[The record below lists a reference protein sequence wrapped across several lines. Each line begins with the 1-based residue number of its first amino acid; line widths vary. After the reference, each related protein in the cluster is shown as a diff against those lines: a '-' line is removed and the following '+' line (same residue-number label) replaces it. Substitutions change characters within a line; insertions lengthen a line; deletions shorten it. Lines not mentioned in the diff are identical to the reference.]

1 MRRITAV
8 AQRARETP
16 AASPRRPGRLGE
28 PTPPASAPVDGAR
41 AARLGHRFLL
51 PPSTP
56 PPVQRTCGHPSCT
69 DESCTDPSCH
79 LPPTADDV
87 LAGLDPREEIERTMH
102 TADARFRQ
110 QVESHPSVGRRNL
123 HGRAVVNRTTRRSAE
138 IREPTDRAVLAGEP
152 RSDDVHYVRLSQSP
166 APNAPPLVAGRLQD
180 PRNANLP
187 NERHI
192 FEERTRGAPSYP
204 REAAHMEA
212 MARSSGRPH
221 HEIFEDTVR
230 AMEVSPLATSDP
242 DEQRH
247 LVTTANIVGIAEQR
261 RDPFMGFASAQ
272 ALVHAASPE
281 SMATPRGVF
290 GQRQGRVN
298 LPGSLPASGTGATA
312 QFRAFRADVEAGR
325 APTSEASHRIR
336 RNIWE
341 QHSAMMRSGFDPE
354 RAAQLAEE
362 GQSRDFV
369 SDAMTA
375 RMRSAASRRAARA
388 TGQMPYNLR
397 SLRYDPTRKSA
408 ERMKEQLRVST
419 EARRNAARELQRAQR
434 RGLAPAWGGTPPG
447 SADPSAWGVNH
458 PLHDRPH
465 RDDDEGAV

>member
-1 MRRITAV
+1 MIHAITTRTTSPSPSA
-8 AQRARETP
+8 E
-16 AASPRRPGRLGE
+16 PRRAGGGSGQAPCAPAPIDAGRV
-28 PTPPASAPVDGAR
+28 T
-41 AARLGHRFLL
+41 RLGHRILL

-79 LPPTADDV
+79 RPPTADDV
-87 LAGLDPREEIERTMH
+87 LAGLDPRSEIERTMH

-110 QVESHPSVGRRNL
+110 QVASHPSEEREHL
-123 HGRAVVNRTTRRSAE
+123 HGEAVVNRTTRRSAE
-138 IREPTDRAVLAGEP
+138 IRDPTDRAVLAGEP
-152 RSDDVHYVRLSQSP
+152 RSGGVHYVRLSQAP
-166 APNAPPLVAGRLQD
+166 APSAPPLVAGRLQD

-192 FEERTRGAPSYP
+192 YEERTRGAPSYP

-212 MARSSGRPH
+212 MARSSGRSH
-221 HEIFEDTVR
+221 HEVFEDTVR

-242 DEQRH
+242 VEQRH

-272 ALVHAASPE
+272 TLAHAASPG
-281 SMATPRGVF
+281 STATPRGVF

-312 QFRAFRADVEAGR
+312 QFRGFRADVEAGR
-325 APTSEASHRIR
+325 DPTSEASRRLR

-362 GQSRDFV
+362 GESRDFI
-369 SDAMTA
+369 SDAMAA
-375 RMRSAASRRAARA
+375 RMRRTATHRAARA

-408 ERMKEQLRVST
+408 ERMKEHLRVST
-419 EARRNAARELQRAQR
+419 QARSKAGRELQKAQR

-447 SADPSAWGVNH
+447 SAGPSDWGVNH
-458 PLHDRPH
+458 PLHDRPR